1 MVRLV
6 INGLIHIHGLPLDL
20 TKRIKAGLSIENPLY
35 KKLVRMK
42 NIRALYN
49 CKEFIPYY
57 EEDKDTG
64 RLSVGRGVQKRL
76 EEFLKNHRIPYQIQ
90 DDRVSCE
97 MERKDYLPIKLRDYQ
112 LGIPDEIIKH
122 EYGTVHL
129 PTAFG
134 KTIIALEVARQLG
147 LRTLIIV
154 PRIQLA
160 NQFRDAIRV
169 WFQDETGELNGDK
182 LDLKDFTVVTWQTLT
197 RHMDSV
203 PDLMEVFGTVFI
215 DECHTAITKQ
225 RRRALAKLK
234 PKYLYGLTA
243 TPRRTDKQD
252 EAIIFTF
259 GPIICEGSLPQE
271 DPTVE
276 VVKYHKQFA
285 HWEYGEI
292 AKSITE
298 DETRNQLIAD
308 LVERESGTG
317 RRVLVLT
324 KRIKHYERIEKTIS
338 PNGADGIYA
347 LSSKQ
352 SAKRR
357 KELFGQ
363 LATGQMDFK
372 VLLGTFSLLA
382 VGVDLPSLDTLIIA
396 GDLRSDVLTEQSVG
410 RIKRLF
416 AGKQTPKIIDIVDSG
431 NPLLYNQAKARKK
444 FYEKMGW
451 NIK

>member
-6 INGLIHIHGLPLDL
+6 INGLIHIHDLPADL
-20 TKRIKAGLSIENPLY
+20 ARRIKTGLSIVNPLHA
-35 KKLVRMK
+35 KLARMG
-42 NIRALYN
+42 NTRALYA
-49 CKEFIPYY
+49 CPKEFKYY
-57 EEDKDTG
+57 EEDKDSG

-90 DDRVSCE
+90 DDRVAP
-97 MERKDYLPIKLRDYQ
+97 RFDLARYDPIKLRDYQ
-112 LGIPDEIIKH
+112 LGIPEQIIKN

-134 KTIIALEVARQLG
+134 KTIIALEVARRLG

-160 NQFRDAIRV
+160 NQFKDAVRV
-169 WFQDETGELNGDK
+169 WFQDEAGELKGDK

-197 RHMDSV
+197 RHIDSV
-203 PDLMEVFGTVFI
+203 PGLVESFGTVII
-215 DECHTAITKQ
+215 DENHTAITKQ

-259 GPIICEGSLPQE
+259 GPVICQETLPQE
-271 DPTVE
+271 NPIVE
-276 VVKYHKQFA
+276 IIKYNKAFA

-292 AKSITE
+292 AKSLI
-298 DETRNQLIAD
+298 DDDGRNRQI
-308 LVERESGTG
+308 VEKIRMEMESG
-317 RRVLVLT
+317 RRILVLT
-324 KRIKHYERIEKTIS
+324 KRIRHYENIGKRLEGI
-338 PNGADGIYA
+338 DGVYE

-357 KELFGQ
+357 KELFEGLQ
-363 LATGQMDFK
+363 SGKISFNC
-372 VLLGTFSLLA
+372 LLGTFSLLS
-382 VGVDLPSLDTLIIA
+382 VGVDLPSLDTLCLA
-396 GDLRSDVLTEQSVG
+396 GDLRSDVLTIQSAG
-410 RIKRLF
+410 RIARLF
-416 AGKQTPKIIDIVDSG
+416 KDKKNPKIIDIWDIG
-431 NPLLYNQAKARKK
+431 NQILKRQGLERQKLYKEKK
-444 FYEKMGW
+444 W
-451 NIK
+451 IITIV